1 MQLGMIGLGRM
12 GANMVRRLL
21 PRVMIILD
29 AKGNILK
36 PQVILDLS
44 KDPKASPGVPYRIKR
59 TLEQGSV
66 PIDPS
71 EFFL

>member
-1 MQLGMIGLGRM
+1 
-12 GANMVRRLL
+12 V
-21 PRVMIILD
+21 LD
-29 AKGNILK
+29 AKGNPLR
-36 PQVILDLS
+36 PQLILDLMQE
-44 KDPKASPGVPYRIKR
+44 PKAAPGVLYRIKR